1 MKIRFEYSLLHLQIG
16 VVCFFFCLFCFFPD
30 ARAQELVPAWKGV
43 PGVVL
48 VVDKSQQKL
57 FVYDGEKRGLLR
69 EIVCTTGQAKGD
81 KLVEGDLRTPEGVY
95 FIERRIENGLDF
107 ELYGGQA
114 LVLNFPNPVDKA
126 AQKTGYGIWI
136 HGRGRLIVPRD
147 TRGCVAMDNENL
159 NALRTQSQLGWTP
172 VFIVE
177 SLPVV
182 EQARSSEDLSLLVDK
197 TGKWARNWSA
207 KSDAFFAGYNPQA
220 SIAGRSFSTFA
231 AQKRNLFRRYAWIH
245 VFLSSVRV
253 VCAGSYAVTYF
264 GQLYQAPGCSL
275 EGIKRLYW
283 QKDKDGN
290 WKIVGE
296 EWRRKDLG
304 LQKVYRQQRRPK
316 LLAWLESWRQAWE
329 KGSLERYGACYL
341 QTAAQGRRK
350 GLQAICEHKKEVWN
364 KAMPTR
370 VEFENIQIRDV
381 PEGVVVSATQ
391 IFADATGYQDRG
403 LKELLLLPDG
413 ENSWKIV
420 REEWKKQ

>member
-147 TRGCVAMDNENL
+147 TRGCVATL
-159 NALRTQSQLGWTP
+159 
-172 VFIVE
+172 
-177 SLPVV
+177 
-182 EQARSSEDLSLLVDK
+182 
-197 TGKWARNWSA
+197 
-207 KSDAFFAGYNPQA
+207 
-220 SIAGRSFSTFA
+220 
-231 AQKRNLFRRYAWIH
+231 
-245 VFLSSVRV
+245 
-253 VCAGSYAVTYF
+253 
-264 GQLYQAPGCSL
+264 
-275 EGIKRLYW
+275 
-283 QKDKDGN
+283 
-290 WKIVGE
+290 
-296 EWRRKDLG
+296 
-304 LQKVYRQQRRPK
+304 
-316 LLAWLESWRQAWE
+316 
-329 KGSLERYGACYL
+329 
-341 QTAAQGRRK
+341 
-350 GLQAICEHKKEVWN
+350 
-364 KAMPTR
+364 
-370 VEFENIQIRDV
+370 
-381 PEGVVVSATQ
+381 
-391 IFADATGYQDRG
+391 
-403 LKELLLLPDG
+403 
-413 ENSWKIV
+413 
-420 REEWKKQ
+420 